1 LANLGDEQGFSSKS
15 LFISSFCLRICGA
28 PVLRLGVKN
37 KKEEQ
42 T

>member
-1 LANLGDEQGFSSKS
+1 MWDLPANPNP
-15 LFISSFCLRICGA
+15 FIHDFYPQICGA